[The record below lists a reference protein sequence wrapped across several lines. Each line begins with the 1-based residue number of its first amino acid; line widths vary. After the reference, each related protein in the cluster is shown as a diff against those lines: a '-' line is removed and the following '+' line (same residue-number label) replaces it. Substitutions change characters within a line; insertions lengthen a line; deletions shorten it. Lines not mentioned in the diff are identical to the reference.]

1 MAGTTRIPTEPQ
13 ALALLRGGARA
24 AVTVAVLGLHL
35 RGAVKAWRPGTMR
48 TSGPAPGS
56 PLTTLAKA
64 VHTGLYR
71 PAGMRQLLDR
81 RPVREALGELRAD
94 LVGAGLLRAVL
105 PGPTLPR
112 VLGFAR
118 TGGTPIAR
126 RALKDLRAR
135 HPLPA
140 RRSGLS
146 PEDKLLLAALHGD
159 KALAVLAPRFTRE
172 AGLTG
177 RGGTTERELPRSW
190 GSSGGGGFSCGVV

>member
-105 PGPTLPR
+105 PGPTR
-112 VLGFAR
+112 AG
-118 TGGTPIAR
+118 R